1 MAGHNAAEGFYS
13 VLLAG
18 DRPRCFGAKNV
29 RGGKKRPVCSFS
41 RWWRDAWWFRSTA
54 PTMLKMGMLRVELSK
69 ECLRPQFGASYEV

>member
-29 RGGKKRPVCSFS
+29 REGKKGPCVPLVDGGVTPGGFDQPPPPC
-41 RWWRDAWWFRSTA
+41 
-54 PTMLKMGMLRVELSK
+54 
-69 ECLRPQFGASYEV
+69 